1 MAIDTSVRPTVR
13 EPVLSTGHVTMS
25 KLHSHNRRKSNKL
38 SVVEAIQ
45 PVPVSPLKMQ
55 QLGLGQGQGKGAL
68 LPTVAVAD
76 DAEPMTASQLL
87 GLDGDVDLLL
97 SPELDLLADL
107 DELAYEYV
115 MDPEP
120 WEMFVD
126 AELNRLTYYAPMP
139 LSPASPALS
148 RSSGRSSS
156 AGCSL
161 AGADSDLD
169 SDSDDPS
176 SPTDE
181 QPGAL
186 AAYWESVA
194 STAAFTAPRIHIC
207 HVLQHYLASCASDP
221 VLAAATA
228 AAALDQ
234 GYADLLLPGPRNGRA
249 RTAELKTGRRM
260 AGYLWALW
268 TMVVELARK
277 GADQDVLALLLHKLR
292 RLPGRSFAQ
301 WKDPAEGGKCPE
313 AAATTSDAKGV
324 QMPAFRSVRAWR
336 ELARLEEVVHRAWQC
351 SARECLF
358 FSSRLP
364 QLLSP
369 VPCSPCQHRCRHG
382 LLRHALH
389 RRHHRMGQLHHLRRP
404 PFRRRLPGRL
414 GPRRLGARQRARRRS
429 VGPAAAARL
438 TRGRLQHPRGRRLRR
453 GRRARPAGG
462 VRARRRRAG
471 VGELDPVGRR
481 LRRARRL
488 GTRGHAAGSVRTRED
503 VGAAGGGG
511 GDAAEAVGAGAA
523 DAVRGG
529 VYARSSRSC
538 GGVLFV
544 PLLLFSPLDDPVWP
558 MSFLLSFSLPSLSS
572 FLVRKKDFLADTYVH
587 GSCRGVRGQEEAGVG
602 GGLWHTITISYGIQW
617 FYPGTFRSC

>member
-1 MAIDTSVRPTVR
+1 MYVVTLPVPPAAEVNGRKYKKSTAPSMAIDTSVRPTVR

-351 SARECLF
+351 SAHTGFFDTPSTVATTEWVNFTTFVGRLF
-358 FSSRLP
+358 ADGFLGDWALAASALDNALDAGPSGPRP
-364 QLLSP
+364 
-369 VPCSPCQHRCRHG
+369 RR
-382 LLRHALH
+382 ALH
-389 RRHHRMGQLHHLRRP
+389 VVACNTLVAAA
-404 PFRRRLPGRL
+404 FVE
-414 GPRRLGARQRARRRS
+414 AA
-429 VGPAAAARL
+429 GPALLAACV
-438 TRGRLQHPRGRRLRR
+438 RG
-453 GRRARPAGG
+453 AGG
-462 VRARRRRAG
+462 LALGSWTRWVGAFDELAALEHEGTLPALCAREKML
-471 VGELDPVGRR
+471 ELLEEAVETLPRPSA
-481 LRRARRL
+481 LAL
-488 GTRGHAAGSVRTRED
+488 RTR
-503 VGAAGGGG
+503 
-511 GDAAEAVGAGAA
+511 
-523 DAVRGG
+523 
-529 VYARSSRSC
+529 
-538 GGVLFV
+538 
-544 PLLLFSPLDDPVWP
+544 
-558 MSFLLSFSLPSLSS
+558 
-572 FLVRKKDFLADTYVH
+572 
-587 GSCRGVRGQEEAGVG
+587 
-602 GGLWHTITISYGIQW
+602 
-617 FYPGTFRSC
+617 